1 MINNKDINIR
11 MIIHVAKR
19 LGDLRDKVVFVGGCA
34 TGMFIT
40 DPTMPE
46 IRATQDVDVIVEV
59 TSRMEYYRLEEEL
72 RSRGFKQ
79 DMSEN
84 APICRWLV
92 DVIKVDIMPTQEDI
106 LGFSNRWYLPAI
118 KHAEQIDLENK
129 LTIKLVSPP
138 YFLATKIEAF
148 NGRGVGDYMAS
159 HDMEDI
165 ITIMDGRPEIISE
178 IRSASDDLKDFLSR
192 TFRILLAND
201 EFLDS
206 IPGHLL
212 PDRASQARLPLL
224 IKRLGKIAEMSD
236 YKILP
241 EGFKAE

>member
-34 TGMFIT
+34 TGLFIT
-40 DPTMPE
+40 DPAMPE
-46 IRATQDVDVIVEV
+46 VRATQDVDVIVEV

-79 DMSEN
+79 DLSEN

-92 DVIKVDIMPTQEDI
+92 DVIKVDIMPTQEEI

-118 KHAEQIDLENK
+118 KNADHIKLENE

-138 YFLATKIEAF
+138 YFLATKIDAF
-148 NGRGVGDYMAS
+148 KGRGGGDYMAS

-165 ITIMDGRPEIISE
+165 ITILDGRPEIVSE
-178 IRSASDDLKDFLSR
+178 IRSSSDDLKDFLSR
-192 TFRILLAND
+192 TFRILLASD

-206 IPGHLL
+206 IPGHLS
-212 PDRASQARLPLL
+212 PDRASQTRLPLL
-224 IKRLGKIAEMSD
+224 IKRLREIAEMSD
-236 YKILP
+236 
-241 EGFKAE
+241 